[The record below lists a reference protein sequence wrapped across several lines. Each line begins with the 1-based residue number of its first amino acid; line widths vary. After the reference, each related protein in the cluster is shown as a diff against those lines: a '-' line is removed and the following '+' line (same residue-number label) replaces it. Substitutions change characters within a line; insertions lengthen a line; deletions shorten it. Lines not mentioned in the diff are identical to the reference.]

1 MLKLPKLLRKFLT
14 LGVTI
19 ATLPE
24 DILNGEII
32 DAVPV
37 MANFDWIVAQVNAN
51 VGVTLKMV
59 PMSTTARDALTP
71 SEGWVIMNSTTHKLN
86 FYNGSAW
93 EVVTSA

>member
-1 MLKLPKLLRKFLT
+1 MLKLLRKFLT

-19 ATLPE
+19 GSLPE
-24 DILNGEII
+24 DIQNGEII

-37 MANFDWIVAQVNAN
+37 MANFDWIVDQVNAN
-51 VGVTLKMV
+51 VGATLKLV
-59 PMSTTARDALTP
+59 PMTTTARDALTP
-71 SEGWVIMNSTTHKLN
+71 AKGWVVMNGTTNKLN